1 MYPSSYDPKKTEYSR
16 PQENPYEKKEE
27 VYKSPHG
34 MKEESFKGPETEER
48 REKVKKGL
56 FSKDPPK
63 QNPAEQKDALQPV
76 EGKPAQEG
84 EPVVAASGDSE
95 ENVIDY
101 RSLKHGDYELHVFH
115 N

>member
-1 MYPSSYDPKKTEYSR
+1 MYPGTYDPKKTEYSK
-16 PQENPYEKKEE
+16 PQENPYERKEE
-27 VYKSPHG
+27 GYKSPYG

-63 QNPAEQKDALQPV
+63 QNPAEQKDAPQQPV
-76 EGKPAQEG
+76 EGKPQEG
-84 EPVVAASGDSE
+84 EPVVATSGDSE

-101 RSLKHGDYELHVFH
+101 RSLKHGDYELHVL
-115 N
+115 NN